1 MKQDK
6 YISITKSLTLDFV
19 LPKTSHQEQTVRQK
33 KRGVREG
40 ESNHDQSLITTHK
53 KAASQLKQLS
63 THQAQSHGVKSNIE
77 FQLPCKA

>member
-19 LPKTSHQEQTVRQK
+19 LPKTSHQEQTVRPK
-33 KRGVREG
+33 KRGVREE
-40 ESNHDQSLITTHK
+40 ESNHDQSLRITHK

-63 THQAQSHGVKSNIE
+63 AHQTQSHGVKSNIE
-77 FQLPCKA
+77 CQLPCKA